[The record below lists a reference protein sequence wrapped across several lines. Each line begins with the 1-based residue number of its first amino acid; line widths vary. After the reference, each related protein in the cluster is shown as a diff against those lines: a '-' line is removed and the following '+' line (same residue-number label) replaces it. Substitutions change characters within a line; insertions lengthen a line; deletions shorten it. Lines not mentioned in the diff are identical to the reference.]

1 MKRLVLGAAAAM
13 ALVAPG
19 AALADTSGYVGFGYN
34 TLDDDNDSDKN
45 DYIELGGA
53 IVTDLNNGWNLQFDS
68 ATANMNHDSHNDDM
82 NAATVHMFKRTDGHA
97 FGGFAGLTGGEI
109 DALVVGAEGALY
121 LDRFTL
127 SGSGAYLFDRED
139 SNTSGTRFGVAGDWF
154 VNDNFSV
161 GVDVGA
167 FDWDFGFNE
176 QDGTT
181 YGVNAEYQFAGSA
194 MSVFGG
200 WHQSDY
206 DETFSSGSINVDT
219 FSIGL
224 RFNIG
229 TSSLIERDRS
239 GASMRGG
246 GSELVRD
253 QVISW

>member
-1 MKRLVLGAAAAM
+1 MNKVFLGAAAAI

-19 AALADTSGYVGFGYN
+19 VASADTSGYVGFGYN
-34 TLDDDNDSDKN
+34 TLDDSGDSNKN

-53 IVTDLNNGWNLQFDS
+53 LVTDLNNGWNLQFDS
-68 ATANMNHDSHNDDM
+68 TSANMNHDSHSDDM
-82 NAATVHMFKRTDGHA
+82 SATTVHMFKRSDSHA

-109 DALVVGAEGALY
+109 DALVVGAEGAIY

-139 SNTSGTRFGVAGDWF
+139 SDTTGTRFGVAGDWF
-154 VNDNFSV
+154 VHDNLSV
-161 GVDVGA
+161 GVDIGA
-167 FDWDFGFNE
+167 FDWDFGSFE

-194 MSVFGG
+194 VSVFGG

-206 DETFSSGSINVDT
+206 DESFGGSADVDT
-219 FSIGL
+219 FSLGL
-224 RFNIG
+224 RYNLG
-229 TSSLIERDRS
+229 TRSLIERDRS

-253 QVISW
+253 QVMTW